1 MPHCAAKQVLKRH
14 SYAGTG
20 GGISDEEVYARHGE
34 EAQAS
39 DQLSASGSDMET
51 LREADAERQQHPI

>member
-14 SYAGTG
+14 WYAETG

-39 DQLSASGSDMET
+39 DQ
-51 LREADAERQQHPI
+51 